1 MPEDRRKSAAD
12 TCSPEE
18 FAAVLKALQTLGR
31 KVDLS
36 GYLDDIERERKTLLT
51 NALTFKDT
59 RFHNA
64 MTRAIDKHVHEDAQG
79 DFLRDLE
86 EIENQL
92 RALIN
97 NGVNSFARNMKGI
110 ILDVLLRAN
119 KGALLEAL
127 IGEVAAEAVR
137 DEIDRQAGVDGI
149 GQTEA

>member
-59 RFHNA
+59 RFHN
-64 MTRAIDKHVHEDAQG
+64 TLVRAVERYVHEDEKDA
-79 DFLRDLE
+79 FMRDLE
-86 EIENQL
+86 EAEGQF
-92 RALIN
+92 RALVN
-97 NGVNSFARNMKGI
+97 NNVNSFARNMKGI
-110 ILDVLLRAN
+110 IFDVLLRAN

-127 IGEVAAEAVR
+127 IGEMAQDAINGKADTDTGR
-137 DEIDRQAGVDGI
+137 
-149 GQTEA
+149 